1 MLVLCKP
8 LLVAGMWLIPLHYDE
23 SWRHFQLHCACFR
36 VMVLLLVD
44 CLSSCDIFCIFHHVC
59 STVQYLHA
67 LTINSLNMYLVFFN
81 FYHELNYIWNVPV
94 FCEVYK
100 GASPHTCTSLFLC
113 IYSHVACQ
121 YLLHYSNCSCSLSC
135 FISAQLS
142 FSSCLSHL

>member
-81 FYHELNYIWNVPV
+81 FYHELNYI
-94 FCEVYK
+94 
-100 GASPHTCTSLFLC
+100 
-113 IYSHVACQ
+113 
-121 YLLHYSNCSCSLSC
+121 
-135 FISAQLS
+135 
-142 FSSCLSHL
+142 